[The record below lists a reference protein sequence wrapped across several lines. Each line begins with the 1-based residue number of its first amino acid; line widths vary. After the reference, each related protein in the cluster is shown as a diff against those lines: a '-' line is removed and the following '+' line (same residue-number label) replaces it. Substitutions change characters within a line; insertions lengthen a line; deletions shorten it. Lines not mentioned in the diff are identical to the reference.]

1 MSFVIIM
8 LAWIETSIAG
18 TPDFIRTL
26 ASVVY
31 DFKLAKCVG
40 VPSTRVVPVNRKA
53 GRYVIS
59 YLVNEILKFKDVDGE
74 EPDSSPAISLRKD
87 GQLEYVDAKAEDLHS
102 QHTLLECIKEGWDV
116 TIRVL
121 VGGSYGFVNVNRE
134 GVLVT
139 FL

>member
-1 MSFVIIM
+1 MF
-8 LAWIETSIAG
+8 AWIETSVAG

-26 ASVVY
+26 ANVVY
-31 DFKLAKCVG
+31 DFELAKCVG
-40 VPSTRVVPVNRKA
+40 VPSTKITP

-59 YLVNEILKFKDVDGE
+59 YLVNEALKFKDVDGE
-74 EPDSSPAISLRKD
+74 EPDGSPAISLRKD
-87 GQLEYVDAKAEDLHS
+87 GQLEYVDAKAEE
-102 QHTLLECIKEGWDV
+102 LLERIKEGWDV

-121 VGGSYGFVNVNRE
+121 VGGSYRFVNVNRE